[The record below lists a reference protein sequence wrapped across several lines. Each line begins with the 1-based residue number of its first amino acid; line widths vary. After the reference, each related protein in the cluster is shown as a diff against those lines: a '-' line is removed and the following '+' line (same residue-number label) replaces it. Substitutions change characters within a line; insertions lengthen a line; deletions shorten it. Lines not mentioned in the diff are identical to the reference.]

1 MRDADT
7 MIGTSAGSMV
17 AAHLRVGTDEGNAFA
32 RIQQGAP
39 LASYGRLGPSDAAR
53 YLRAQLH
60 ARPPRRGGPSSV
72 GAALL
77 ARTTSEEE
85 WLDAI
90 GLGLVGKAW
99 PEGRLFITAVDAE
112 SGASVVFDNHSG
124 VPLERAVAA
133 SCAVPGVFPAVE
145 IAGRRYVDGGLRSIG
160 NIDLAAG
167 HHRVLALS
175 PYPVGP
181 RLRDL
186 PALPAP
192 RTPAARKDAPR
203 RPGPQGHPRHGGEP
217 ARHEPWGRHLR
228 DRSRP
233 RAPDRGPRLGR
244 SGPTD
249 RHPAVPHAPL
259 PAYHRLPPVLLR
271 VRPPPVATA
280 PEVPM
285 AALESLPLIRLPESW
300 PLPVV
305 AALCMAALAG
315 LDLLGAVAAKEW
327 AERQDLA
334 ALAFGALSFLVLF
347 WVYAS
352 SLQYAELAVV
362 TMGWIVLLQVGI
374 VLVDRLHFGSTLSAD
389 KVAALVVILAAQ
401 GYLLLAPSG
410 TAA

>member
-1 MRDADT
+1 MSEHVIQPRTVVADHTHAVARHDGFADWQPPTDRLDRAFVLAGGGATGIAWEAGIIIGLRDGGVDVRDADT

-53 YLRAQLH
+53 YLRAQL
-60 ARPPRRGGPSSV
+60 ALDPREGRAVV
-72 GAALL
+72 GRAALL

-186 PALPAP
+186 PPYQLHAL
-192 RTPAARKDAPR
+192 
-203 RPGPQGHPRHGGEP
+203 
-217 ARHEPWGRHLR
+217 
-228 DRSRP
+228 RP
-233 RAPDRGPRLGR
+233 RAR
-244 SGPTD
+244 T
-249 RHPAVPHAPL
+249 H
-259 PAYHRLPPVLLR
+259 
-271 VRPPPVATA
+271 
-280 PEVPM
+280 
-285 AALESLPLIRLPESW
+285 
-300 PLPVV
+300 
-305 AALCMAALAG
+305 
-315 LDLLGAVAAKEW
+315 
-327 AERQDLA
+327 
-334 ALAFGALSFLVLF
+334 
-347 WVYAS
+347 
-352 SLQYAELAVV
+352 
-362 TMGWIVLLQVGI
+362 
-374 VLVDRLHFGSTLSAD
+374 
-389 KVAALVVILAAQ
+389 LVVPDAKDILAMGANPLDMSR
-401 GYLLLAPSG
+401 GAG
-410 TAA
+410 TFETARAHGRRIADRVAEVWAD